1 MPRLAKPDIKVEE
14 TPKITCICCGKANQK
29 DFYESANPFQKYY
42 GKIPYCKDCIKG
54 VMWDYYCKKYHNN
67 YQMALHGLL
76 RALDLPYIH
85 SIYLIA
91 AKMLENANTT
101 FNASESSAI
110 ISTYM
115 AAYGSRRVKN
125 GYGCFYSDSEGLG
138 EIQGVA
144 VYEDTIKIK
153 RKRKQEDEKDRNTE
167 KYEYLDYDADELVE
181 KWGEFED
188 DKLIKLELE
197 WLDWCDKLGDYMNDK
212 SVELVVRQVCHQTV
226 EIQEKRERGEKVK
239 DEITALQAL
248 LSGSGLIE
256 KTREKNAET
265 VKIGQT
271 IKEIENSHPI
281 EAPREEL
288 IDVDG
293 YNKLLDT
300 FIGAMSRTLG
310 KENIFTEKFNE
321 YYKKYSVD
329 FDRIAKSQEG
339 TERKENGY

>member
-1 MPRLAKPDIKVEE
+1 MPRIVRPDE
-14 TPKITCICCGKANQK
+14 TQPPKITCLCCGKSNQLN
-29 DFYESANPFQKYY
+29 FYESANPFNKYF

-54 VMWDYYCKKYHNN
+54 VMWDYYCKKYHDN
-67 YQMALHGLL
+67 YQMALHSLL
-76 RALDLPYIH
+76 RSLDLPYIH
-85 SIYLIA
+85 SIYLTA
-91 AKMLENANTT
+91 VKMMENENTT
-101 FNASESSAI
+101 FDASKSSSI
-110 ISTYM
+110 ISSYL
-115 AAYGSRRVKN
+115 AFYGSKRAKS
-125 GYGCFYSDSEGLG
+125 GYGCFYSDSEGLN

-153 RKRKQEDEKDRNTE
+153 RKRKQEDINDRDTE

-281 EAPREEL
+281 DAPREEL

-310 KENIFTEKFNE
+310 KENVFTEKFNE

-329 FDRIAKSQEG
+329 FDRITKSQEG
-339 TERKENGY
+339 TERKETP